1 MYPASSKLVA
11 LILLLASSCAF
22 ALTEISETL
31 PSGAHIRIAVPD
43 GWRPGDGLVLYQHGF
58 NMEFDVDPDLGP
70 LRERQLGDGYAL
82 AASGFSSNG
91 WALFTAVQDNRDL
104 LARFVERFGVPGHLV
119 AMGGSMGGLIA
130 HKLAE
135 STGFESMQGVY
146 SLCPPAAGTRTW
158 DTAFDLRMAYDAVCA
173 GVGGGE
179 LLRGDAPFP
188 WAYNLNDIP
197 DDIGDLFG
205 TEALQQT
212 LARITQCT
220 GVTLNPLLRTPP
232 QKQRL
237 ERLMAFGAFT
247 NEDFFLTNLAYAAYA
262 LSDLLRA
269 AEKLDAQNPFTSIG
283 VDYGSE
289 LIQSRVPPIAS
300 DAMARFD
307 FRLGT
312 DLFGRVNP
320 NLKMVSLHTS
330 RDELV
335 RPAHQTFL
343 RNTFPA
349 TRLLS
354 VIVSESAPSHCGFT
368 TAEASAGWDVLRA
381 SVESAAANA
390 PSFAQLDARCQA
402 LAGAGVAGPCRFDAG
417 AAPGAIEQT
426 MRPRTAQVAFADL
439 AAVNLSGSWYDPVRS
454 GEGLLI
460 EALGDDQVLVI
471 WFTYPPAGLGE
482 QSWLLGIGKASGHGV
497 EVSDVRRVRGAR
509 FGSAFDPG
517 AVQRL
522 PWGSLKLALAARAD
536 VPQPDHPPTSAQLQ
550 MTLEYS
556 GPVGWGSGRHSLN
569 QLLEIGRNRQLPISP
584 FPDPRPWQHS
594 GTYYDPARS
603 GEGFLVQQF
612 APTSS
617 WLTAVTWFTFDS
629 VGNPMW
635 LLGVGSA
642 QGNSVS
648 MDLLRPVGTQFGDDF
663 LASEV
668 NRTAWGRATVSFD
681 GCDRARLQWQ
691 ANDPLY
697 GSGTLSAQR
706 LTTPTPVWPC
716 QAP

>member
-1 MYPASSKLVA
+1 MYPVHSQLVA

-22 ALTEISETL
+22 AITEITETL

-43 GWRPGDGLVLYQHGF
+43 HWQAGDGLVLYQHGF
-58 NMEFDVDPDLGP
+58 NMEFDRDPDLGP
-70 LRERQLGDGYAL
+70 LRDRQLADGYAL
-82 AASGFSSNG
+82 AASGFSSKG

-104 LARFVERFGVPGHLV
+104 LARFAERFGMPGHLV

-158 DTAFDLRMAYDAVCA
+158 DTAFDLRMAYDALCQ

-179 LLRGDAPFP
+179 LLRGDAPYP
-188 WAYNLNDIP
+188 WAYNLDDIP

-205 TEALQQT
+205 TEALRQT

-220 GVTLNPLLRTPP
+220 GVTLPPLLRTPS

-237 ERLMAFGAFT
+237 QRLMAFGAFT
-247 NEDFFLTNLAYAAYA
+247 NEDFFLTNLAYAAFA

-269 AEKLDAQNPFTSIG
+269 PDKLNAQNPFTSMG

-289 LIQSRVPPIAS
+289 LIRSRVPAIAS

-307 FRLGT
+307 FRLIT
-312 DLFGRVNP
+312 DLFGRVSP
-320 NLKMVSLHTS
+320 NLKMLSLHTS

-335 RPAHQTFL
+335 RPGHQTYL
-343 RNTFPA
+343 RSAFPA
-349 TRLLS
+349 TQLLS
-354 VIVSESAPSHCGFT
+354 AIVNETAPSHCGFT
-368 TAEASAGWDVLRA
+368 TAEASAGWDALRA
-381 SVESAAANA
+381 SVESDAASA
-390 PSFAQLDARCQA
+390 PSFAQLAARCQI
-402 LAGAGVAGPCRFDAG
+402 LAAAGVAGPCRFDAS
-417 AAPGAIEQT
+417 AAPGTVEQT
-426 MRPRTAQVAFADL
+426 MRARPAQVAFADL
-439 AAVNLSGSWYDPVRS
+439 GVINLSGSWYDPARS

-460 EALGDDQVLVI
+460 EALGGDQVLVI

-482 QSWLLGIGKASGHGV
+482 QSWLLGIGKASGHGI
-497 EVSDVRRVRGAR
+497 EVGDMRRVRGAR
-509 FGSAFDPG
+509 FGNAFDPG

-522 PWGSLKLALAARAD
+522 PWGSLKIALAAPAE
-536 VPQPDHPPTSAQLQ
+536 VLQPDNPPASTQLQ
-550 MTLEYS
+550 MTLDYR
-556 GPVGWGSGRHSLN
+556 GPAGWGSGRHTLK

-584 FPDPRPWQHS
+584 FPDTRPWQHS
-594 GTYYDPARS
+594 GTYYDPTRS
-603 GEGFLVQQF
+603 GEGFLLQQF
-612 APTSS
+612 ALDAR
-617 WLTAVTWFTFDS
+617 WLTAVTWFTFDHA
-629 VGNPMW
+629 GNPMW
-635 LLGVGSA
+635 LVGVGGA
-642 QGNSVS
+642 QGNSLS

-668 NRTAWGRATVSFD
+668 NRTLWGRATLNFD
-681 GCDRARLQWQ
+681 GCDRAQLHWQ

-706 LTTPTPVWPC
+706 LTTPAPVWPC
-716 QAP
+716 RAR